1 MSAPVRTRFCPSPT
15 GLVHVGLIRTA
26 LFNWAH
32 ARHTGGTFVFR
43 IEDTDAS
50 RDSEDSYRHLLDSL
64 RWLGLDWDEGPEVGG
79 PHGPYRQSERHE
91 IYADVAAKL
100 LAAGHA
106 YESFS
111 TNEEVDARR
120 RAAGQDT
127 KLGYDNHDRFLTDE
141 QKAAFRAEGRQPV
154 LRLKMPDEDLTWT
167 DLVRGEVRFAAGA
180 VPDFVLV
187 RGNGVPLYPF
197 VNPVDDALMGITD
210 VLRGEDL
217 LPSTPRQLA
226 LYAALTD
233 IGVAQGTPRF
243 GHLPLV
249 TGEGTKKLSK
259 RDPTSNLDVY
269 RERGFL
275 PEGLVNYLALLGWS
289 IAEDRDIFSP
299 AEMVEAFD
307 VTRVSANPARFDLK
321 KAEAINATHL
331 RALPVGDFT
340 ARVVPY
346 LAAAGL
352 VSDPPTGRAAARPRG
367 DRPARPG
374 ADDRAVR
381 RGRPAR
387 VPVRRRRRD
396 RGGRGRQ
403 APAAGGRRDPRR
415 GDGGPAGAA
424 GVVDAGDRGGAQG
437 RPRRGAG
444 PQAPAG
450 VRPGAGGRQRPHGLP
465 AALRVDGTAG
475 PRAHARA
482 PGRSPCAD
490 RATAG
495 RMTYPG
501 AGFPADEGP
510 YTGPPPMLPPRPAAL
525 AATDLAA
532 TAWPQQPG
540 PLVPATASRLVP
552 ATGVVPAAAP
562 PRRPRRCAGP
572 RRPAPRRTSSRS
584 RTCSAM
590 RSRDWAW
597 WRPLLGLL
605 LVAVVYVVAATVVV
619 VLTLLTGVGTD
630 FAQLDLV
637 DPLTLLVTNLSLIV
651 AIPVVWLAWVTAHG
665 MRPGWSSSVLAR
677 LRWRLVLPYSLLAL
691 GTLGAGIGLS
701 VLAGVPVRGRAGDRA
716 GRLVRLAAAGRRP
729 DHAAAVG
736 RGGVPLPRV
745 PEPGHRRRGCATRR
759 PAR

>member
-1 MSAPVRTRFCPSPT
+1 MSEVRTRFCPSPT

-50 RDSEDSYRHLLDSL
+50 RDSEESYRHLLDCL

-120 RAAGQDT
+120 RAAGQDP
-127 KLGYDNHDRFLTDE
+127 KLGYDNHDRFLTEE

-197 VNPVDDALMGITD
+197 VNPVDDALMGVTD

-233 IGVAQGTPRF
+233 IGVASGTPRF

-289 IAEDRDIFSP
+289 IAEDRDIFSV
-299 AEMVEAFD
+299 AEFVEAFD

-331 RALPVGDFT
+331 RALPVEEFT
-340 ARVVPY
+340 VRVVPY

-352 VSDPPTGRAAARPRG
+352 VSEPPTAEQQRILEAIAPLAQERMVVLSDAVGLLSFLFVDDVAVEEAAAAKHLRP
-367 DRPARPG
+367 
-374 ADDRAVR
+374 DD
-381 RGRPAR
+381 
-387 VPVRRRRRD
+387 
-396 RGGRGRQ
+396 
-403 APAAGGRRDPRR
+403 AAILD
-415 GDGGPAGAA
+415 
-424 GVVDAGDRGGAQG
+424 
-437 RPRRGAG
+437 
-444 PQAPAG
+444 
-450 VRPGAGGRQRPHGLP
+450 
-465 AALRVDGTAG
+465 
-475 PRAHARA
+475 
-482 PGRSPCAD
+482 
-490 RATAG
+490 
-495 RMTYPG
+495 
-501 AGFPADEGP
+501 
-510 YTGPPPMLPPRPAAL
+510 
-525 AATDLAA
+525 AA
-532 TAWPQQPG
+532 TAALQELPEWSTPAIEEALKAALVDGLGLKPRQAFG
-540 PLVPATASRLVP
+540 PVRVAVSGRTVS
-552 ATGVVPAAAP
+552 P
-562 PRRPRRCAGP
+562 PLYE
-572 RRPAPRRTSSRS
+572 S
-584 RTCSAM
+584 M
-590 RSRDWAW
+590 E
-597 WRPLLGLL
+597 LLGRER
-605 LVAVVYVVAATVVV
+605 
-619 VLTLLTGVGTD
+619 
-630 FAQLDLV
+630 
-637 DPLTLLVTNLSLIV
+637 SL
-651 AIPVVWLAWVTAHG
+651 
-665 MRPGWSSSVLAR
+665 R
-677 LRWRLVLPYSLLAL
+677 
-691 GTLGAGIGLS
+691 
-701 VLAGVPVRGRAGDRA
+701 
-716 GRLVRLAAAGRRP
+716 RLAAARALTERP
-729 DHAAAVG
+729 
-736 RGGVPLPRV
+736 
-745 PEPGHRRRGCATRR
+745 
-759 PAR
+759 PAG